1 MEGYLLA
8 LCVWSICTV
17 WYAAFGERKPR
28 WPDYVYDGVK
38 KYVAGYPTFYIEEL
52 QMFIATS
59 FPEVKNRSTSTI
71 CRVLR
76 FDAAR
81 ESVPAEI
88 EAYRFEMRQIFMIRG
103 LGNNTWYIQ

>member
-1 MEGYLLA
+1 MGTSGER
-8 LCVWSICTV
+8 
-17 WYAAFGERKPR
+17 ERKPR

-38 KYVAGYPTFYIEEL
+38 KYVAGHPTFYIEEL

-76 FDAAR
+76 FDLKLSRKVLTKAAR

-88 EAYRFEMRQIFMIRG
+88 EAYRFKMRQIS
-103 LGNNTWYIQ
+103 